1 MAVSDHR
8 DTDSGGTSPGGLV
21 DVGRTIQERREALG
35 LSAEQLAGT
44 LHLGVEQLR
53 SLELGDLQG
62 LPEPVFIKA
71 MVRRIAGHLKL
82 DADALAEQLGTISS
96 TATRTTINITAPPST
111 TASPARGRWSFM
123 LPIVLVIAAG
133 GGGAMLL
140 RTRTSMPPVQKPAE
154 MTEEPMATPA
164 PKQSVPE
171 AEPVSAAPS
180 EPLASSLTISSREPS
195 WIALRRNGNLEFQGT
210 LVNDRTVDAPESVEI
225 YAGRPDLVMVKRP
238 GGEAA
243 ALGPIDAV
251 RWYRLSPEL

>member
-8 DTDSGGTSPGGLV
+8 DTDSGGTAPGGLV

-71 MVRRIAGHLKL
+71 MVRRIAGHLRL
-82 DADALAEQLGTISS
+82 DADALANQLGSIS
-96 TATRTTINITAPPST
+96 TPTRKPIITAPASI
-111 TASPARGRWSFM
+111 TAAPARRRRGVL
-123 LPIVLVIAAG
+123 LPIVLLIAAG

-140 RTRTSMPPVQKPAE
+140 RTRTSVPPVQKPAE

-164 PKQSVPE
+164 PKPSVPE

-210 LVNDRTVDAPESVEI
+210 LVNDRTVDDPESVEI